1 MSMKRIYI
9 AVLLLAVLVTA
20 CELPDNLDPKAAT
33 SVPTGTIVTNA
44 QVALANNIDAI
55 SVNVNINRMLSQY
68 TTEVTYTDEARYN
81 FGDRQI
87 PDTYWDR
94 YYRDVLKDLDEAKVL
109 YMEETG
115 NDAFLKARDNKLAII
130 EILNVYTYQTLVDT
144 WSNVPYTEALGGLEN
159 SSPAYDDAATI
170 YSDLIRRLDD
180 AIGVLASN
188 VDAGSFGS
196 EDVYFS
202 GDVAMWVKAAAS
214 MQLRMGVR
222 LADVNSSLAK
232 SVVEGAISRGL
243 LEDGESWW
251 LVYTGVTPHVN
262 AIYDAYEVDQRK
274 DFVPAN
280 TLIDLLAVMVDP
292 RLPLYASP
300 VPGSDG
306 VIPDDYR
313 GMEYGIEGGGA
324 YQEFS
329 HFSDPMFAAD
339 FPAVFIDYAE
349 VQLLLAAAAGYG
361 FTTPMSAQEHYD
373 AGVTASVVSWAGA
386 AADAAT
392 YLAGAGA
399 YDAAN
404 WKTSIGTQ
412 LWLAVYNRGNEGWNY
427 WRQFDAPDFNPPEG
441 MTADDIPL
449 RWPYPFNEADLNGT
463 SYTDAAKDIGDDDVR
478 TQLFWDVTPNSK

>member
-1 MSMKRIYI
+1 MKRIYI

-33 SVPTGTIVTNA
+33 SVPIGTIVTNA
-44 QVALANNIDAI
+44 QVALANNMDAI
-55 SVNVNINRMLSQY
+55 SVNININRMVSQY

-87 PDTYWDR
+87 PDSYWNA
-94 YYRDVLKDLDEAKVL
+94 YYRDVLKDLSEAKML
-109 YMEETG
+109 YAEETG
-115 NDAFLKARDNKLAII
+115 NEAAIKARDNKLAIL
-130 EILNVYTYQTLVDT
+130 EILEVYTYQTLVDT
-144 WSNVPYTEALGGLEN
+144 WSNVPYSEALGGLEN
-159 SSPAYDDAATI
+159 SSPVYDDAATI
-170 YSDLIRRLDD
+170 YNDLIRKLDD
-180 AIGVLASN
+180 AIAKLAAN

-214 MQLRMGVR
+214 MQLRLGVR
-222 LADVNSSLAK
+222 LGDVNSTLAK

-243 LEDGESWW
+243 LEDGESWQ

-262 AIYDAYEVDQRK
+262 AIYDAYTVDQRK

-280 TLIDLLAVMVDP
+280 TLIDLLAVMADP

-300 VPGSDG
+300 IPGTDG

-339 FPAVFIDYAE
+339 FPAIFIDHAE

-373 AGVTASVVSWAGA
+373 AGVTASVVSWAGD
-386 AADAAT
+386 AADATA
-392 YLAGAGA
+392 YLAAAGA

-427 WRQFDAPDFNPPEG
+427 WRQFDAPTFNPPEG
-441 MTADDIPL
+441 MTANDIPL
-449 RWPYPFNEADLNGT
+449 RWPYPFNEADLNGA
-463 SYTDAAKDIGDDDVR
+463 SYSAAVSAIGGDNVR
-478 TQLFWDVTPNSK
+478 SQLFWDVTPNSK